1 MKRPKPFEERECME
15 CSTPY
20 KHYSTTKH
28 HLCAPCRN
36 RYYNTMQRMKPEDR
50 KKPYPLN
57 KSERR
62 SRYRRL
68 MRELGKCIDRV
79 DWQIQLRKN
88 IDDMIEN
95 GIWQWCSDVRLPQPP
110 KGYDRAGRQKA
121 PKNEYP
127 DTRNAEF

>member
-1 MKRPKPFEERECME
+1 MKGPKPFEERPCTE

-20 KHYSTTKH
+20 KHYATTKH
-28 HLCAPCRN
+28 HLCSKCRN
-36 RYYNTMQRMKPEDR
+36 RLYARMQRLTPEER

-62 SRYRRL
+62 SRYRR
-68 MRELGKCIDRV
+68 MIRELNNCLDRGER
-79 DWQIQLRKN
+79 IEQLKKN
-88 IDDMIEN
+88 IDEMVGL
-95 GIWQWCSDVRLPQPP
+95 GIWTWCEDVRLPQPP

-127 DTRNAEF
+127 DTRNAEL